1 MRYAGWF
8 EYTNAVIIGRVL
20 FPSSET
26 GMTYE
31 EAAERAIGDLP
42 FILEADVGHTVPS
55 FTMINGAVA
64 ELNYKSGKG
73 KISCI
78 LK

>member
-1 MRYAGWF
+1 
-8 EYTNAVIIGRVL
+8 
-20 FPSSET
+20 
-26 GMTYE
+26 MTYE

-64 ELNYKSGKG
+64 ELNYKRGKG
-73 KISCI
+73 KISFI